1 VEQMPYPSLLKFL
14 EPYALKLGG
23 SFGSL
28 GTQKTPTVLY
38 NSAGIGSA
46 TVICYES
53 VYGEHCAKFVKQGAQ
68 FIAIITN
75 DGWWGNTD
83 GHKQHALY
91 AKLRAIENR
100 RSIARSANTGISSF
114 IDQRGD
120 VIQASKWWEATSLE
134 ASINLNENITYY
146 TDHGDYLAHWMIAV
160 FIFMLLHLVYFKFF
174 AKK

>member
-1 VEQMPYPSLLKFL
+1 
-14 EPYALKLGG
+14 LGKQDERTVFK
-23 SFGSL
+23 S
-28 GTQKTPTVLY
+28 TDQKSVAAP
-38 NSAGIGSA
+38 A
-46 TVICYES
+46 ICYES
-53 VYGEHCAKFVKQGAQ
+53 VYGDFMTTYIRKGAN

-120 VIQASKWWEATSLE
+120 VVQASKWWEATSLG

-146 TDHGDYLAHWMIAV
+146 TDHGDYLTHWMIAV